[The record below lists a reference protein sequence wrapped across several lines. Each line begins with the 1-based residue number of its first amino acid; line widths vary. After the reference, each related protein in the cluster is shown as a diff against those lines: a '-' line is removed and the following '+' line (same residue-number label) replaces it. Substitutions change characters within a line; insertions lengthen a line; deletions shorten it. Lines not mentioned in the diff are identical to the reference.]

1 MSRLLFGCLSAL
13 IANIPL
19 PAGYFIANALAGVHL
34 WCFPKRRHAALVNL
48 ASIMPG
54 SSRRERLR
62 TARRMMASYNCM
74 LFEFF
79 RLPHLERD
87 ELLESVE
94 ATGLDQIATAAARG
108 KGVIVTSSHIG
119 NWELGAVV
127 LVHEGYPVHAVAGEQ
142 LGRWLGPGVRDA
154 KSELAVH
161 TIRPQDGFR
170 KLWRAL
176 ARNDVLALMVDG
188 DVFGQGIVLPFFGE
202 DVRWPAGPGQL
213 AKRTGAP
220 VVCGYCERVGRGR
233 FRIVLEPLL
242 DPDRYESADDINLE
256 IAAITER
263 HIREHIDQWCIFRRF
278 WGEPCETSERAA
290 GASREIV
297 A

>member
-1 MSRLLFGCLSAL
+1 VSRLLFGCLSAL
-13 IANIPL
+13 VAHVPL
-19 PAGYFIANALAGVHL
+19 RAGYAIANALAGVHL

-48 ASIMPG
+48 ATIMHG

-62 TARRMMASYNCM
+62 TVRRMMASYNCM

-87 ELLESVE
+87 ELLGAVE
-94 ATGLDQIATAAARG
+94 VSGHEHVVAALARG

-127 LVHEGYPVHAVAGEQ
+127 MAHLGHTVHAVAGEQ

-161 TIRPQDGFR
+161 TIQPQDGFR

-176 ARNDVLALMVDG
+176 ARNDLLALMVDG
-188 DVFGQGIVLPFFGE
+188 DIFGQGVVLPFFGE

-220 VVCGYCERVGRGR
+220 VVCGYCERLGGGR
-233 FRIVLEPLL
+233 FRIVLEPQLEAE
-242 DPDRYESADDINLE
+242 RYETADAINFA
-256 IAAITER
+256 IAEMTQR
-263 HIREHIDQWCIFRRF
+263 HIREHLEQWCIFRRF
-278 WGEPCETSERAA
+278 RIETCEAREGATA
-290 GASREIV
+290 ASREIT